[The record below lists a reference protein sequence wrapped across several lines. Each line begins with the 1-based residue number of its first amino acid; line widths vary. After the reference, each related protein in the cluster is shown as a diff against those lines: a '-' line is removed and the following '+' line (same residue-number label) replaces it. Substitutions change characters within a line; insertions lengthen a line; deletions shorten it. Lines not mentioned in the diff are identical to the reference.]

1 MLNTNVEDVTS
12 GSDKAKVAL
21 GVALAVAGIAAYYY
35 FTKQASVARFTMIV
49 VGFMAGI
56 AVIWTSGPGQRLVAF
71 LKDAVAETKRV
82 TWPTRKE
89 TIQMTG
95 IVFAFAVVSA
105 ILLWVTDKSLEY
117 IIFDL
122 ILGWKK

>member
-12 GSDKAKVAL
+12 GGDKAKVAL
-21 GVALAVAGIAAYYY
+21 GIALAVAGIAAYYY
-35 FTKQASVARFTMIV
+35 FTKQASAARFGMV
-49 VGFMAGI
+49 VAGFIAGV

-89 TIQMTG
+89 TVQMTG
-95 IVFAFAVVSA
+95 IVFVFAIVSA

-117 IIFDL
+117 VIFDL